1 MPAITPDW
9 PTTAAEELKWD
20 AAGKLFLNDPDQIY
34 LNTGSWGVLARPVYD
49 ALIAAIRERELN
61 PTANRGGLLEGV
73 AQARRRLAGLV
84 NACPED
90 LAFLMNVTVAVNAVV
105 NGLDWREGDEILASD
120 QEYGAIDN
128 CLHNASRRW
137 GVTLRRASIPI
148 PPQGPWD
155 VVKAF
160 EAAITD
166 RTRLV
171 LCSHVTTG
179 TGLIAPVKALADLAH
194 AHGALIVIDGA
205 HAPGMIPLDLRAYG
219 CDFYGGNCHKW
230 LCSPKGVGF
239 LHAAAEVQERMRHPV
254 VGWGYSKADTT
265 RDGEGRP
272 LINGK
277 PYMWGIEQWGTVSL
291 PEQVATGEAVRFQ
304 TDIGPERIAQRGRQL
319 AGYLRRRMSEF
330 DWAALLSPTHPEM
343 TGSISTFRLSGFGEM
358 KLQEAL
364 LQRYRITVAAW
375 RDGLHQIVR
384 VSTHIYNGFA
394 QLDRLVEAM
403 RQLRGGATGSCRSNG
418 HNG

>member
-1 MPAITPDW
+1 MPAISPDW
-9 PTTAAEELKWD
+9 PTTEAEESKWD
-20 AAGKLFLNDPDQIY
+20 AVRTSFLGDPEQIY
-34 LNTGSWGVLARPVYD
+34 LNTGSWGLLARPVYD

-61 PTANRGGLLEGV
+61 PTANRERLLEGV
-73 AQARRRLAGLV
+73 AQARRRLAELV

-90 LAFLMNVTVAVNAVV
+90 LAFLMNVTVAINAVV
-105 NGLDWREGDEILASD
+105 NGLDLREGDEILASD

-137 GVTLRRASIPI
+137 GVVLRRASIPI

-160 EAAITD
+160 EDAMTD

-239 LHAAAEVQERMRHPV
+239 LHAAPQVQERMKPLV
-254 VGWGYSKADTT
+254 VSWGYSKSGTT
-265 RDGEGRP
+265 KDGEGRP

-277 PYMWGIEQWGTVSL
+277 PYMWGIEQWGTANL

-304 TDIGPERIAQRGRQL
+304 TDIGLERIAQRGRQL

-330 DWAALLSPTHPEM
+330 DWAELRSPTHPEM

-358 KLQEAL
+358 KLREAL
-364 LQRYRITVAAW
+364 LQRYRITAPVW
-375 RDGLHQIVR
+375 PERPHQVVR
-384 VSTHIYNGFA
+384 VSTHIYNSFL
-394 QLDRLVEAM
+394 QMDRLVEA
-403 RQLRGGATGSCRSNG
+403 LRELHREEPQT
-418 HNG
+418 

>member
-1 MPAITPDW
+1 
-9 PTTAAEELKWD
+9 L
-20 AAGKLFLNDPDQIY
+20 GDPDQIY

-49 ALIAAIRERELN
+49 ALIAAIREQELN
-61 PTANRGGLLEGV
+61 PTANRDGLLEGV

-90 LAFLMNVTVAVNAVV
+90 LAFLVNVTVAVNAVV
-105 NGLDWREGDEILASD
+105 NGLDWRDGDEILASD

-148 PPQGPWD
+148 PPQGPRD
-155 VVKAF
+155 VAKAF

-239 LHAAAEVQERMRHPV
+239 LHVAPEVQERMKHLV
-254 VGWGYSKADTT
+254 VGWGYSRSGTT
-265 RDGEGRP
+265 KDGDGRP

-304 TDIGPERIAQRGRQL
+304 TDIGLERIAQRGRQL

-330 DWAALLSPTHPEM
+330 DWAELRSPTHPEM

-358 KLQEAL
+358 KLRETL
-364 LQRYRITVAAW
+364 LQRYRITVPAW
-375 RDGLHQIVR
+375 REGPHQVVR
-384 VSTHIYNGFA
+384 VSTHIYNSFS
-394 QLDRLVEAM
+394 QVDRFVAVLRE
-403 RQLRGGATGSCRSNG
+403 LRGEEQQT
-418 HNG
+418 